1 MRDSWKKQRCLQHR
15 DCLWERS
22 PGSTYPSSRC
32 SSPSRAPS
40 WVWHLCFYAPH
51 ASSAVLLQ
59 PPSSCHRV
67 PQDLK
72 FPTRALTCRSQRP
85 QCWYDLHASSLPG
98 IIKSLCFILRSVQGQ
113 NTWAGVFFPYSS
125 VQRSGHSKNKLC
137 LWLQMLG
144 AAVRHRGTGTQRCS
158 QLWLMMTS
166 RTPLWPWLPVSWWPF
181 RSTPDPPAILS
192 VLSLSSITHSAIAPH
207 SFLCPIPHRARLKA
221 LRAMQLFGSQ

>member
-1 MRDSWKKQRCLQHR
+1 MRDSWKEQRCLQHR
-15 DCLWERS
+15 DCLWEGS

-59 PPSSCHRV
+59 PPSSCHKV
-67 PQDLK
+67 PHDLK
-72 FPTRALTCRSQRP
+72 FPTRALTCGSQRP

-125 VQRSGHSKNKLC
+125 MQRSGQVRTSCACDCRCWELLSDTEALGHSVAPNSDWW
-137 LWLQMLG
+137 WLPGLRSDLDCQSLG
-144 AAVRHRGTGTQRCS
+144 DHPGA
-158 QLWLMMTS
+158 LP
-166 RTPLWPWLPVSWWPF
+166 TPLLF
-181 RSTPDPPAILS
+181 
-192 VLSLSSITHSAIAPH
+192 SLFYH
-207 SFLCPIPHRARLKA
+207 
-221 LRAMQLFGSQ
+221 